1 MQKRAARATR
11 ELRKRLDDTLF
22 PSPAAAVRTIGR
34 GERAVVIIGLLTLGV
49 VAQLARIGWSG
60 SLNSLWAEDGSVFL
74 QGALT
79 QSFWHA
85 VSTEYAGYLVLVPRL
100 IGEAASAVPLHDAPL
115 VVSGLSAALVG
126 LSGLAVWYASAA
138 HIANPYLRGALVMA
152 TVLTPVGGL
161 ETIDSAS
168 YASWY
173 MLFATFWLLLWRPRT
188 QLAASLAALL
198 ILATALSNP
207 GVWFFM
213 PLALLRAI
221 AVRDRRDATIVG
233 AFFAGAAAQAVAFA
247 VSNYEAVEPVWT
259 RQIWAVLLQRVVDGA
274 ALGLRLGGEGWKLL
288 GWPLLIALAIAA
300 AVVLA
305 IGLRRATWSARCLAA
320 IAVPTALLMFVASV
334 YQRAVGLPMLWPP
347 DSFNGSAGRY
357 SIVPVMLLISVAMVT
372 IEGVRKRRREAGV
385 RPWLVAGTVALLLVS
400 TAVSLPE
407 QQLSVRGTPPWDA
420 TLDGAAATC
429 AKEGTSEIAIPVS
442 PPGFGM
448 QLPCSTIP
456 PPSNPGSQR

>member
-1 MQKRAARATR
+1 MEGRPTKVIR
-11 ELRKRLDDTLF
+11 ELRRRLDNNLF
-22 PSPAAAVRTIGR
+22 PSLPATGETTDRGR
-34 GERAVVIIGLLTLGV
+34 QAVVIVGLLTLAV
-49 VAQLARIGWSG
+49 VVQLARIGWSG
-60 SLNSLWAEDGSVFL
+60 SLNALWAEDGSVFL

-100 IGEAASAVPLHDAPL
+100 IGEAASAVPLDEAPL
-115 VVSGLSAALVG
+115 VVSTLSAVLVG

-138 HIANPYLRGALVMA
+138 HIANPYLRGALVVA
-152 TVLTPVGGL
+152 TILTPVGGL

-188 QLAASLAALL
+188 QIGASLAALL

-221 AVRDRRDATIVG
+221 AVRDRRDATILG

-247 VSNYEAVEPVWT
+247 ISDYEAVEPVWT
-259 RQIWAVLLQRVVDGA
+259 SHIWAVLVQRVVDGA

-288 GWPLLIALAIAA
+288 GWPLLIVLTIAGA
-300 AVVLA
+300 GALA

-320 IAVPTALLMFVASV
+320 IAVPTALGMFIASV
-334 YQRAVGLPMLWPP
+334 YQRAVALPMLWPA

-357 SIVPVMLLISVAMVT
+357 SIVPVMLLISVAFVT
-372 IEGVRKRRREAGV
+372 IEGVRKRRQEPSPRA
-385 RPWLVAGTVALLLVS
+385 WLVAGAVALLLVS

-407 QQLSVRGTPPWDA
+407 RQLSVRGTPPWDA
-420 TLDGAAATC
+420 ALDDAAARC
-429 AKEGTSEIAIPVS
+429 VAKSASEVVIPVS
-442 PPGFGM
+442 PPGFGL
-448 QLPCSTIP
+448 QLPCSTVP
-456 PPSNPGSQR
+456 